1 MYRIGA
7 NFKDEQAA
15 QKWAKDKAKYNSKI
29 EKIVGG
35 WRVTWDVKPIKNE
48 K

>member
-1 MYRIGA
+1 MNRIGA

-15 QKWAKDKAKYNSKI
+15 QNWAKGKTKFNSKI